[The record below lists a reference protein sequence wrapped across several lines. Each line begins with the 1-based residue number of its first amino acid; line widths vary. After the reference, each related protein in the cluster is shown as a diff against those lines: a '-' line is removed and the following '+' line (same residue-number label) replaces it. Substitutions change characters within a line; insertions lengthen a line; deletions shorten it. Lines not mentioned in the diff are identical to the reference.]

1 MANITVVDYGMGNLH
16 SVVGAFRYLGAEVK
30 LSSDPLEVEKSDALV
45 LPGVG
50 SFYRAM
56 TRLNRTGLTDAMI
69 EAVKERKRK
78 ILGICLGH
86 QLMADFGEEDGGLA
100 GLGFKSGRVERF
112 PENISLKV
120 PHVGFNS
127 VRFIGSSQLFRG
139 LGDSADFYFVH
150 SYRLAINDISTS
162 VGICNYGDD
171 FDAAY
176 ENENI
181 FSTQFHPEKSQT
193 NGLKV
198 ISNFLSL

>member
-1 MANITVVDYGMGNLH
+1 MAKITVIDFGMGNLH
-16 SVVGAFRYLGAEVK
+16 SVVGGFNYLGADVRV
-30 LSSDPLEVEKSDALV
+30 SSNPIEVENADALV

-50 SFYRAM
+50 SFYKAM
-56 TRLNRTGLTDAMI
+56 TRLNSTGLTDAMT
-69 EAVKERKRK
+69 EAVKGRKRK

-86 QLMADFGEEDGGLA
+86 QLIADFGEEDGGVE

-112 PENISLKV
+112 PESASLKV

-127 VRFIGSSQLFRG
+127 VRFIGSRQLFRG

-150 SYRLAINDISTS
+150 SYRIEINDFSAS
-162 VGICNYGDD
+162 AGICNYVDD

-181 FSTQFHPEKSQT
+181 FTTQFHPEKSQT

-198 ISNFLSL
+198 LSNFLSV

>member
-1 MANITVVDYGMGNLH
+1 MTKITVIDFGMGNLH
-16 SVVGAFRYLGAEVK
+16 SVVGAFRYLGATVSV
-30 LSSDPLEVEKSDALV
+30 SSNPIEVENADALV

-50 SFYRAM
+50 SFYKAM
-56 TRLNRTGLTDAMI
+56 TRLNSTGLTDAI
-69 EAVKERKRK
+69 TEAVKERKRK

-86 QLMADFGEEDGGLA
+86 QLTADFGEEDGGIE

-112 PENISLKV
+112 PERLSLKV
-120 PHVGFNS
+120 PHVGFNRVS
-127 VRFIGSSQLFRG
+127 FVESSRLFCG
-139 LGDSADFYFVH
+139 LGDSAEFYFVH
-150 SYRLAINDISTS
+150 SYRLAINDLSANAST
-162 VGICNYGDD
+162 CNYGDD

-198 ISNFLSL
+198 LSNFLSA